1 MYDNSCKFGKK
12 NLLLISKPDKNR
24 DRMGFFNFSGKSER
38 GENEQVAPE
47 VNSEPNGYTRRE
59 DNGADEV
66 FSVPVKAGKR
76 IYYFD
81 VKATR
86 ADDYYVTITESRKR
100 PMRDGS
106 FAIDKHKLH
115 LYKEDF
121 AKFAEGF
128 EQVIAY
134 VREHKPDFFEGEARG
149 ELTDYSSEQQEA

>member
-1 MYDNSCKFGKK
+1 
-12 NLLLISKPDKNR
+12 
-24 DRMGFFNFSGKSER
+24 MGFFNFTGKSER
-38 GENEQVAPE
+38 IEIEQAVPE
-47 VNSEPNGYTRRE
+47 TNNHGYARRE

-106 FAIDKHKLH
+106 FTIDKHKIH

-128 EQVIAY
+128 EQVLAY
-134 VREHKPDFFEGEARG
+134 VREHKPDFFEAEARG
-149 ELTDYSSEQQEA
+149 EVADYSNPEEA